1 VVDLSDTRVVDCLP
15 CAGMA
20 VDHMAVLRDECARVS
35 ELARDLDHSVPIPH
49 LPGWTVHDVVAHLA
63 GDFLWVLGTLATK
76 RKPTVGLVAVE
87 TRGSALCDEWDAVSA
102 RHIAQL
108 DGIDVDEPCP
118 NFAHGD
124 HGRLGFHPRHQA
136 FETMIHRWD
145 IEATSGAHAPIAA
158 DVAVDAIDELF
169 ATYTVRYSPHE
180 LTAPM
185 TLACNDTDA
194 AWRVEPADRAGFVTV
209 ERSSPDAGDVTARA
223 ADLLL
228 LLWQRI
234 APESERIAYRVGP
247 GSVRAFLEGP
257 LTA

>member
-35 ELARDLDHSVPIPH
+35 ELARDLDHSV
-49 LPGWTVHDVVAHLA
+49 
-63 GDFLWVLGTLATK
+63 
-76 RKPTVGLVAVE
+76 
-87 TRGSALCDEWDAVSA
+87 
-102 RHIAQL
+102 
-108 DGIDVDEPCP
+108 
-118 NFAHGD
+118 
-124 HGRLGFHPRHQA
+124 
-136 FETMIHRWD
+136 
-145 IEATSGAHAPIAA
+145 
-158 DVAVDAIDELF
+158 
-169 ATYTVRYSPHE
+169 
-180 LTAPM
+180 PM